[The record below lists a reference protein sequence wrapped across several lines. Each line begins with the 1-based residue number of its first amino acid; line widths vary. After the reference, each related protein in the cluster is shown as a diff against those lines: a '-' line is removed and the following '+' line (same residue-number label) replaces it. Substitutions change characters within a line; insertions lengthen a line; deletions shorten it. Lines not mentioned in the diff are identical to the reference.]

1 MSTDIDSL
9 VKQLKLQQEQ
19 QRQQHE
25 TDQQLMRDLVS
36 EMTKVVKNSTLE
48 QKAPVPATEII
59 IESLTKSIT
68 EFTYD
73 PDNDS
78 TFENWYR
85 RYADL
90 FEKDAENLDDPGKVR
105 LLMRKVCTQD
115 HTRYVNYILPK
126 TSQDY
131 KFDTT
136 VDKLKKL
143 FGPRKSQL
151 SIRYKCLQLSRE
163 DDMDFV
169 TYTGIVNKQCEDFKL
184 AELTLDHFKCLIF
197 VLGLKNTTDSEIRTR
212 LLSKLEKEK
221 NITLHE
227 LSEECLRLIN
237 LKRDTSMIEKPVIS
251 QHSVNQITNGKSQ
264 FYQQKGKKQF
274 KSQNGHSGHKKPNN
288 SNAHVPKTPC
298 WNCGEL
304 HFSKFCTF
312 SSHTC
317 TKCNQT
323 GHKDGYCHTPISN
336 KKSKQTQQPAKSVR
350 EPQSKVNTVL
360 VNQIDVQKRRKYVTP
375 RINGTAIT
383 FQYDTA
389 ADLSIIS
396 EETFKLLN
404 ISNSRHPSDQAN
416 TASGSPLEITREF
429 DVQITFLGKTKE
441 GICSVSTS
449 KHLNVFGTD
458 WIELFNLS
466 DVPVNTFCNNITVN
480 SINGHRDYIKV
491 IETNYPNIVKEELG
505 LSKLSSVRLQLKPD
519 SQPIFRAKRPVA
531 YASQQAVVD
540 ELHRLQQL
548 GVITPVTHSEWAA
561 PIVVARKANGSV
573 RVCGDYSTGL
583 NASLESHQY
592 PLPNPEDI
600 IANLSSAQYFSH
612 IDLSDA
618 YLQIPVDDNSKHLL
632 TINTHIGLF
641 QYNRMPFG
649 IKTAPGK
656 FQEDMDQITAG
667 IDGTTAYLD
676 DIFVSGSTIQEHDS
690 RLMQV
695 FQRLNDFGFR
705 IKVEK
710 CKFALTEITYLGYV
724 ISKDFIKP
732 DPDRIKSIS
741 HMPPPTNITELRSF
755 LGAINFYAKFVKE
768 MHKLRGPLDE
778 LLKKDTPWSWDTIRS
793 QQFNKLKDIM
803 SSNLLL
809 TPYNPNLEIIV
820 AGDASQ
826 HGIGAIIMHK
836 FKDGTIKPIWHAS
849 RSLTSAERNY
859 SQIEKE
865 ALSLVFAVKKFH
877 KMIFGRHITLHT
889 DHKPLLAIFGAKRGI
904 PAHSA
909 NRLQRW
915 ALILMAY
922 DFKIEYISTNS
933 FGYADVLSR
942 LINQHIP
949 PEEEFVIAS
958 VKIES
963 SINQVIQQ
971 TVDQFPLTHKQISY
985 ETAKDV
991 TLQQVKQFMDNNW
1004 QTYTHTSN
1012 AELQQFYHRRSDLIF
1027 SNDCLLFGDRVI
1039 IPKMF
1044 RKRVLNQL
1052 HKPHLGIQL
1061 TKSIARN
1068 YVYWPKIDQD
1078 IESLIKSCENCA
1090 LAAKS
1095 PTKTLLHS
1103 WPTPASAWQRI
1114 HIDYAGPIN
1123 STYFLVIVDAYSK
1136 WPEII
1141 PTKTI
1146 SATATVDIMKEV
1158 CNRFGSPIQIVSDNG
1173 TQFTS
1178 SQFQVYCKQYGI
1190 EHIRTCPYFP
1200 ASNGQAE
1207 RFVDTFKRSLKK
1219 LEGEGNMKDNLQTFL
1234 RAYRS
1239 TPNANTPNQ
1248 KSPAEHML
1256 GRQMRTELN
1265 LVKEANEVTFSHS
1278 AKDLQRE
1285 QQYNQ
1290 KHGAIPRSFTVGDLV
1305 YVQTHHN
1312 NTWKWTPGTVTAIF
1326 GEVVHHV
1333 STTTGTVV
1341 AHTNQIKRR
1350 HVNIDDSSLSPSQE
1364 HSQDTNQSPQSAL
1377 PDDNNNQPVLRRSKR
1392 QRRSP
1397 NYFANAKH

>member
-1 MSTDIDSL
+1 MSEIKDL
-9 VKQLKLQQEQ
+9 VEQ
-19 QRQQHE
+19 FQKQHE
-25 TDQQLMRDLVS
+25 ADQQLMRDMITQ
-36 EMTKVVKNSTLE
+36 MTKIAKQSNIE
-48 QKAPVPATEII
+48 QKPTIPSTEII

-131 KFDTT
+131 KFEAT
-136 VDKLKKL
+136 VEKLKKL

-151 SIRYKCLQLSRE
+151 SIRYKCLQISRE
-163 DDMDFV
+163 SDMDFV

-184 AELTLDHFKCLIF
+184 TEFSLEQFKCLIF
-197 VLGLKNTTDSEIRTR
+197 VLGLKTTTDSEIRTR

-221 NITLHE
+221 AITLHE

-237 LKRDTSMIEKPVIS
+237 LKRDTSMIEKPVFSHQSNSINQINNGKP
-251 QHSVNQITNGKSQ
+251 QHSQ
-264 FYQQKGKKQF
+264 YKGNKQF
-274 KSQNGHSGHKKPNN
+274 KPNNRNKKPNN
-288 SNAHVPKTPC
+288 SNTQVPKTPC

-312 SSHTC
+312 QSHTC
-317 TKCNQT
+317 TKCSQT
-323 GHKDGYCHTPISN
+323 GHKDGYCHTPTSN
-336 KKSKQTQQPAKSVR
+336 KKSKQSNQPTNQPK
-350 EPQSKVNTVL
+350 EQQSKVNTVL

-375 RINGTAIT
+375 RINGTPIT

-389 ADLSIIS
+389 ADLSIMS
-396 EETFKLLN
+396 EETFNLLN
-404 ISNSRHPSDQAN
+404 ISNSRQPSEQAN
-416 TASGSPLEITREF
+416 TASGSPLEIIREF
-429 DVQITFLGKTKE
+429 DVQITLLGQTKQ

-449 KHLNVFGTD
+449 KNLNVFGTD

-466 DVPVNTFCNNITVN
+466 NVPVNTFCDSIKINI
-480 SINGHRDYIKV
+480 INGQRDYIKV
-491 IETNYPNIVKEELG
+491 IETNYPNIIKEELG
-505 LSKLSSVRLQLKPD
+505 HSKLSQVRLQLKPN

-583 NASLESHQY
+583 NASLEPHQY

-600 IANLSSAQYFSH
+600 IANLSSAQFFSH

-618 YLQIPVDDNSKHLL
+618 YLQVPVDDNSKHLL

-695 FQRLNDFGFR
+695 LQRLNDFGFR

-710 CKFALTEITYLGYV
+710 CKFALTEITYLGYT

-732 DPDRIKSIS
+732 DPNRIKSII
-741 HMPPPTNITELRSF
+741 HMPQPTNITELRSF
-755 LGAINFYAKFVKE
+755 LGAVNFYAKFVKQ
-768 MHKLRGPLDE
+768 MHTLRGPLDE
-778 LLKKDTPWSWDTIRS
+778 LLKKDVPWSWNANRN

-809 TPYNPNLEIIV
+809 TPYNPKLEIIV

-849 RSLTSAERNY
+849 RSLTTAERNY

-877 KMIFGRHITLHT
+877 KMIFGRPITLHT

-922 DFKIEYISTNS
+922 DFTIQYVSTNS

-942 LINQHIP
+942 LINQQIP
-949 PEEEFVIAS
+949 PDEEFVIAS

-971 TVDQFPLTHKQISY
+971 TVDLFPLTHKQISY
-985 ETAKDV
+985 ETSKDDI
-991 TLQQVKQFMDNNW
+991 LQQVKQFINNNW
-1004 QTYTHTSN
+1004 QTYKHTDN
-1012 AELQQFYHRRSDLIF
+1012 AELQQFYHRRNELIF
-1027 SNDCLLFGDRVI
+1027 SNNCLLFGDRVI
-1039 IPKMF
+1039 IPKIF

-1078 IESLIKSCENCA
+1078 IESLIKSCDKCA
-1090 LAAKS
+1090 IAAKS
-1095 PTKTLLHS
+1095 PIKTILHS

-1141 PTKTI
+1141 TTKTI
-1146 SATATVDIMKEV
+1146 SATATVDIMKEI

-1178 SQFQVYCKQYGI
+1178 SQFQVFCKQYGI

-1265 LVKEANEVTFSHS
+1265 LINEANEASFNRT

-1285 QQYNQ
+1285 RQYNQ
-1290 KHGAIPRSFTVGDLV
+1290 KHGAVQRTFTIGELV
-1305 YVQTHHN
+1305 YVQTHHGGN
-1312 NTWKWTPGTVTAIF
+1312 WSWTPGTIAAVF

-1333 STTTGTVV
+1333 STANGTVV

-1350 HVNIDDSSLSPSQE
+1350 HVNTDETSPSSS
-1364 HSQDTNQSPQSAL
+1364 SQSNESDNQTSQTTQ
-1377 PDDNNNQPVLRRSKR
+1377 DGDNDQPTLRRSKR
-1392 QRRSP
+1392 QRRPP
-1397 NYFANAKH
+1397 NYFANAKY